1 MRTITRASMLVLLL
15 GVTACSVQ
23 ETEIPA
29 LTGPSSFA
37 LNLKVQAVPDSIL
50 HDGASQATISIEAR
64 GSDGAPV
71 RGLSLRIETIY
82 QGVVQD
88 FGTLSAK
95 TVVTGENGVAS
106 TVYTAPPR
114 PLEPVDQTTI
124 VTFRVTPIGGSPG
137 TPYADYRGAVSR
149 TADLRL
155 VTPGEIRPPNAAPV
169 AQFTASSTSPTVGQ
183 TVTFDASGST
193 DGGVPCGVACTY
205 SWDFGDGHSGTGM
218 FTTHVYDRVGSYQV
232 RLTVTDAGGA
242 SHTIALTINVGA
254 GQGPTAAF
262 TFSPTSPAVSQDIF
276 FNASASTAAPGRTIV
291 SYEWDFGS
299 GRTGSGITVTKR
311 YDTPGTY
318 RVTLTV
324 TDNMGAK
331 ATAQQTVTVSTTF
344 QARLTA
350 TPTTGTAGVTSFVF
364 DARGST
370 PGPDTFIT
378 SYRFEFGDGT
388 PAQDSAAPTASHVY
402 MAPGRYTVSVTVRD
416 SKSPPNTSTA
426 IVVITVTP

>member
-1 MRTITRASMLVLLL
+1 MLVLLL
-15 GVTACSVQ
+15 GMTACSVQ

-29 LTGPSSFA
+29 LTGPSGFA
-37 LNLKVQAVPDSIL
+37 LSLKVQAVPDSIL
-50 HDGASQATISIEAR
+50 RDGASQATIRIEAR
-64 GSDGAPV
+64 GGDGAPV
-71 RGLSLRIETIY
+71 RGLSLRVETVY
-82 QGVVQD
+82 QGAVQD

-155 VTPGEIRPPNAAPV
+155 VTPGEIRPPNSAPV
-169 AQFTASSTSPTVGQ
+169 AQFTVSSTSPTIGQ

-193 DGGVPCGVACTY
+193 DGGAPCGVACTY

-218 FTTHVYDRVGSYQV
+218 FTTHVYTRVGNYQV

-254 GQGPTAAF
+254 GQAPTAAF
-262 TFSPTSPAVSQDIF
+262 TFSPASPAVSQDIF

-299 GRTGSGITVTKR
+299 GRTATGVTVTKR
-311 YDTPGTY
+311 YDRAGEY
-318 RVTLTV
+318 VVTLKV
-324 TDNMGAK
+324 TDDMGQ
-331 ATAQQTVTVSTTF
+331 TGVTQNTVTV
-344 QARLTA
+344 
-350 TPTTGTAGVTSFVF
+350 G
-364 DARGST
+364 
-370 PGPDTFIT
+370 
-378 SYRFEFGDGT
+378 GT
-388 PAQDSAAPTASHVY
+388 P
-402 MAPGRYTVSVTVRD
+402 
-416 SKSPPNTSTA
+416 
-426 IVVITVTP
+426 